1 MKGKKRETVGFVRFA
16 VTEAERELLE
26 QACALDERC
35 MADFARIYTM
45 RAANALLGQNNGKNA
60 NEIMEQMKK
69 KFFDFFDTMED
80 EAQTDQPKRDKK
92 KRK

>member
-1 MKGKKRETVGFVRFA
+1 MKGVKRDTVGFVRFA

-26 QACALDERC
+26 RACALDERC

-60 NEIMEQMKK
+60 NEFIEQAKQSMMKM
-69 KFFDFFDTMED
+69 FETFEN
-80 EAQTDQPKRDKK
+80 EAENKQPNQGKK
-92 KRK
+92 KR

>member
-1 MKGKKRETVGFVRFA
+1 MKGVKRDTVAFVRFA

-26 QACALDERC
+26 RACAIDERC

-45 RAANALLGQNNGKNA
+45 RAANALLGQNNGRNA

-69 KFFDFFDTMED
+69 KFFEVFDTIEN
-80 EAQTDQPKRDKK
+80 ESQTDQPKQA
-92 KRK
+92 KRKKQ

>member
-1 MKGKKRETVGFVRFA
+1 MKGGKKKDIVGFVRFA
-16 VTEAERELLE
+16 VSAEERELI
-26 QACALDERC
+26 QRACAIDERT

-69 KFFDFFDTMED
+69 KFFDIFDSIED
-80 EAQTDQPKRDKK
+80 EAENNKQ
-92 KRK
+92 

>member
-45 RAANALLGQNNGKNA
+45 RAASVLLGQNNGKNA
-60 NEIMEQMKK
+60 NEFIEQAKQQMLKMFETFENETEEKK
-69 KFFDFFDTMED
+69 
-80 EAQTDQPKRDKK
+80 QDKK